1 MGEYGQK
8 CRSLEKDWICFKGKK
23 NKCSFEYVE
32 FKLLLRHLFGNFHE
46 ALEKFSKS
54 FLYFHRKINGWSM
67 EMR

>member
-1 MGEYGQK
+1 MGEYCQ
-8 CRSLEKDWICFKGKK
+8 CRSLERVSCFREK

-54 FLYFHRKINGWSM
+54 LSLFSQKINGWSM